1 VPWSNQARSLDRG
14 SRGPAGEAVAP
25 LEARVGM
32 QDVDFLIVG
41 CGPAGGIAAREA
53 ARAGVDTL
61 VLEKDAVV
69 GTKRVCAAGL
79 RPGFC
84 ENFDLPREI
93 VHCDPPTIA
102 LHSLSGRRVEVPIG
116 QGHTTTREEL
126 DGTIARLARGEGAEI
141 QTAALFRS
149 YARENGCTTVEYADM
164 ASGERRKIRARSV
177 FLAQGSTAR
186 IDGGS
191 PLAYDAW
198 TEGLITCYQYR
209 VYLERPATD
218 ETYRTLE
225 MHYYVGASG
234 RNIIAWMFPKRDHLA
249 IGLGVLSKL
258 PGKELRAELD
268 AFMPTV
274 ERRLFPGIGY
284 SVREEGHILYGGAP
298 RPRISDDG
306 VMIGGTAAGLVD
318 ATTGEG
324 IHEAAMSGRIAAD
337 AVAALRRGIARNAA
351 QAYERAIK
359 STFYGRLRQRHKL
372 MQFLERQPMRFDM
385 LFEQLARFPRL
396 ASLLQ
401 RDRNDFSFGE
411 WLFLY
416 GQAALF
422 AARAVGNRLST
433 HNVATSS
440 LLVATEN
447 RSGSASRHF

>member
-1 VPWSNQARSLDRG
+1 
-14 SRGPAGEAVAP
+14 
-25 LEARVGM
+25 M

-41 CGPAGGIAAREA
+41 CGPAGGVAAREA
-53 ARAGVDTL
+53 ARAGVETL

-102 LHSLSGRRVEVPIG
+102 LHSLSGRRFDVHIG

-126 DGTIARLARGEGAEI
+126 DGTIARLARAEGAEI

-149 YARENGCTTVEYADM
+149 YARENGHTIVEYADM
-164 ASGERRKIRARSV
+164 SSGERRKVRARGV

-186 IDGGS
+186 IDAGS
-191 PLAYDAW
+191 PLAYERWND
-198 TEGLITCYQYR
+198 GLITCYQYR
-209 VYLERPATD
+209 VYLERPAIA
-218 ETYRTLE
+218 EAYRTLE
-225 MHYYVGASG
+225 LHYYVGANG
-234 RNIIAWMFPKRDHLA
+234 RNVIAWMFPKRDHLA

-274 ERRLFPGIGY
+274 ERRLFPGIAY

-298 RPRISDDG
+298 RPRLSDGG
-306 VMIGGTAAGLVD
+306 VMIGGTAAGLID

-324 IHEAAMSGRIAAD
+324 IHEAAMSGRLAAA
-337 AVAALRRGIARNAA
+337 AVAAVRRGIARNAA

-359 STFYGRLRQRHKL
+359 SMFYGKLRQRHKL
-372 MQFLERQPMRFDM
+372 MQFLERRPLRFDM

-396 ASLLQ
+396 AALMQ

-411 WLFLY
+411 WLYLY

-422 AARAVGNRLST
+422 AARSVGNRFTLSP
-433 HNVATSS
+433 
-440 LLVATEN
+440 
-447 RSGSASRHF
+447 